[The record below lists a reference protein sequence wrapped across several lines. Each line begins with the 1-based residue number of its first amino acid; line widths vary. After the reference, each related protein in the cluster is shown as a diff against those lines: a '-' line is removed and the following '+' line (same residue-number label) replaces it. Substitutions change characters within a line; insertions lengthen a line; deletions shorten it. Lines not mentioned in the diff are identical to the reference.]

1 MVDEQGD
8 AGKTISFQS
17 VQVLQGR
24 GDLGSM
30 ASIAGG
36 GGGSLSHGRGEE
48 GRAVGRK
55 GLPGARGRDLRVHDK
70 PAPPSYGGMHA
81 EGLTSVGF
89 CRDCVVS
96 AAPFSSA
103 GEASKT

>member
-24 GDLGSM
+24 GDLGSL
-30 ASIAGG
+30 ASIAGC
-36 GGGSLSHGRGEE
+36 GGSLSRGRGEE

-55 GLPGARGRDLRVHDK
+55 GLPGARGRDLRVHNK
-70 PAPPSYGGMHA
+70 PAPPSYGGMQA

-89 CRDCVVS
+89 CRDWVVS

-103 GEASKT
+103 REASKT

>member
-17 VQVLQGR
+17 VQVLQGW

-30 ASIAGG
+30 ASIAGCV
-36 GGGSLSHGRGEE
+36 GSLSRGRGEE

-55 GLPGARGRDLRVHDK
+55 GLPGARGRDLRAHNK
-70 PAPPSYGGMHA
+70 PAPHLMGG
-81 EGLTSVGF
+81 
-89 CRDCVVS
+89 CRLK
-96 AAPFSSA
+96 A
-103 GEASKT
+103 